1 MLLAKSRPFIVT
13 SSVSKAPWLSAR
25 LAQGAI
31 ATAAAADVFRG
42 VVLRAHRLH
51 PTEASLSRSGFAS
64 MVFVYLMTAAV
75 VLFLVWFSRCR
86 RNAQVLT
93 PGPPAGSGVWAV
105 VAWLVPVVNLW
116 VPRRLVLDVQR
127 ASSTGATEAERDEVL
142 INAWWVTWVGHA
154 VITVGSQGGRGTSIL
169 LLVVSQAFNLAA
181 AVLAICVVQRITA
194 LQGAA
199 LHANPPFEPL
209 THA

>member
-1 MLLAKSRPFIVT
+1 MAFCPPRAGCDSHGSRRGRVPGSGPQG
-13 SSVSKAPWLSAR
+13 SSPAPH
-25 LAQGAI
+25 G
-31 ATAAAADVFRG
+31 G
-42 VVLRAHRLH
+42 VAEQVGIRVDGVRVPDDGGGRA
-51 PTEASLSRSGFAS
+51 LSRVVQPLSTERAS
-64 MVFVYLMTAAV
+64 AH
-75 VLFLVWFSRCR
+75 
-86 RNAQVLT
+86 

-142 INAWWVTWVGHA
+142 MNAWWVTWVGHA

-194 LQGAA
+194 LQSAA